1 VRTSSRRLVVA
12 GIVGAG
18 VAGVAILFRHGSWRS
33 PLRLATQ
40 PEAPRTHQ
48 DVLMSLGPKHR
59 RALRDAAAARRI
71 AYPPR
76 RLTLV
81 GLKHEKALEVWV
93 ERPGGWLRF
102 RSYPV
107 LAASGGPG
115 PKRREGDFQV
125 PEGLYRITAFNPN
138 SRYHLS
144 VRVDYPNADDRA
156 AAHAEG
162 RSLLGGDIFIHGRA
176 VSIGCLAIGDDAIEE
191 LYVLLADVGLTN
203 VRLILS
209 PSARP
214 RAAANDATW
223 VRQLYQRLEGGLHTV
238 RGPAQVS

>member
-1 VRTSSRRLVVA
+1 MAGVVA
-12 GIVGAG
+12 AGLTG
-18 VAGVAILFRHGSWRS
+18 VALLFRNGGWRS
-33 PLRLATQ
+33 PLRLATL
-40 PEAPRTHQ
+40 PEVPPPRTHQ

-59 RALRDAAAARRI
+59 RELRADAVALRM

-81 GLKHEKALEVWV
+81 GLKQERALEVWV
-93 ERPGGWLRF
+93 EGPGGWQRL
-102 RSYPV
+102 RSYRV

-115 PKRREGDFQV
+115 PKRREGDLQV

-209 PSARP
+209 PRARP
-214 RAAANDATW
+214 QSAGDDTSW
-223 VRQLYQRLEGGLHTV
+223 VRRLYERLDGELRAV
-238 RGPAQVS
+238 RGGPALS